1 MYNKVIKIK
10 GDLKIMIT
18 EFDNELFNFVKEKE
32 PRLKEYDL
40 KIVYDNDITAGSLKA
55 NTKSKKAILKY
66 NNKIYDKQIKNI
78 IDTVL
83 SKANYDYPLD
93 VNIFIILHEIG
104 HLHQYCMKSYNEICD
119 LRVENK
125 FKALDLLFMEN
136 DKERWN
142 LYRNLP
148 CEKYADNFAIN
159 FFTRYKKEI
168 HNLLSKYLLKILVDE
183 EHTGLKSLP
192 RCTTTK
198 EYKRVNM
205 PCVKKE
211 KEVGI
216 KYSKLKKLRNDNYLM
231 K

>member
-1 MYNKVIKIK
+1 
-10 GDLKIMIT
+10 MIT
-18 EFDNELFNFVKEKE
+18 EFYNELFNFVKEKE

-40 KIVYDNDITAGSLKA
+40 EIVYDNDVTAGLLKA

-104 HLHQYCMKSYNEICD
+104 HLHQYCMKNDIEICD
-119 LRVENK
+119 LRVENQ

-136 DKERWN
+136 DKEKWN
-142 LYRNLP
+142 LYRELP

-168 HNLLSKYLLKILVDE
+168 HILLSKYLLKILVDE

-198 EYKRVNM
+198 EYKRVNI
-205 PCVKKE
+205 PYIKKE

>member
-1 MYNKVIKIK
+1 
-10 GDLKIMIT
+10 MIT
-18 EFDNELFNFVKEKE
+18 EFYNELFNFVKEKE

-40 KIVYDNDITAGSLKA
+40 EIIYNNNEESVGSLKL
-55 NTKSKKAILKY
+55 NFESKKATIEY
-66 NNKIYDKQIKNI
+66 NNNLYSEEIKNV

-83 SKANYDYPLD
+83 IKANYDYPLD
-93 VNIFIILHEIG
+93 VNILVILHEIG
-104 HLHQYCMKSYNEICD
+104 HLHQFCMKSYNEICD
-119 LRVENK
+119 LRVKNQ
-125 FKALDLLFMEN
+125 FKALDLLFANN
-136 DKERWN
+136 DKERWD

-159 FFTRYKKEI
+159 LFTRYKKEI

-205 PCVKKE
+205 PYIKKE
-211 KEVGI
+211 REVGI
-216 KYSKLKKLRNDNYLM
+216 KYSKLKKLRNDNYLV

>member
-1 MYNKVIKIK
+1 
-10 GDLKIMIT
+10 MIT
-18 EFDNELFNFVKEKE
+18 EFYNELFNFVKEKE

-40 KIVYDNDITAGSLKA
+40 EMVYNNNEESVGSLKLDFE
-55 NTKSKKAILKY
+55 SKKATIEY
-66 NNKIYDKQIKNI
+66 NNNLYSEEIKNV

-83 SKANYDYPLD
+83 IKANYDYPLD
-93 VNIFIILHEIG
+93 VNILVILHEIG
-104 HLHQYCMKSYNEICD
+104 HLHQFCMKSYNEICD
-119 LRVENK
+119 LRVKNQ
-125 FKALDLLFMEN
+125 FKAWDLLFANN

-142 LYRNLP
+142 LYRELP

-159 FFTRYKKEI
+159 LFTRYKKEI

-198 EYKRVNM
+198 EYKRVNI
-205 PCVKKE
+205 PCVKRE

-216 KYSKLKKLRNDNYLM
+216 KYSKLKKLRNDNYLI

>member
-1 MYNKVIKIK
+1 
-10 GDLKIMIT
+10 MIT
-18 EFDNELFNFVKEKE
+18 EFYNELFNFVKEKE

-40 KIVYDNDITAGSLKA
+40 EIVYDNNMDTVGLLKLDFEG
-55 NTKSKKAILKY
+55 KKATIEY
-66 NNKIYDKQIKNI
+66 NNNLYNEEIKNV

-83 SKANYDYPLD
+83 IKANYDYPLD
-93 VNIFIILHEIG
+93 INILIILHEIG
-104 HLHQYCMKSYNEICD
+104 HLHQFCMKSYNEICD
-119 LRVENK
+119 LRVKNQ
-125 FKALDLLFMEN
+125 FKAWDLLFANN

-142 LYRNLP
+142 LYRELP

-159 FFTRYKKEI
+159 LFTRYKKEI

-192 RCTTTK
+192 RCTTTR
-198 EYKRVNM
+198 EYKRVNI
-205 PCVKKE
+205 PCIKRE
-211 KEVGI
+211 REVGI

>member
-1 MYNKVIKIK
+1 
-10 GDLKIMIT
+10 MIT
-18 EFDNELFNFVKEKE
+18 EFYNELFNFVKEKE

-40 KIVYDNDITAGSLKA
+40 EIVYDNDVTAGLLKIDHE
-55 NTKSKKAILKY
+55 SKKATLKY
-66 NNKIYDKQIKNI
+66 SNSIYCGQMKNA

-83 SKANYDYPLD
+83 IKANYDYPLD
-93 VNIFIILHEIG
+93 VNILVILHEIG
-104 HLHQYCMKSYNEICD
+104 HLHQFCMKNDNEICG
-119 LRVENK
+119 LRVENQ

-159 FFTRYKKEI
+159 FFIRYKKEI

-198 EYKRVNM
+198 EYKRVNI
-205 PCVKKE
+205 PCVKRE

-216 KYSKLKKLRNDNYLM
+216 KYSKLKKLRNDNYLI

>member
-1 MYNKVIKIK
+1 MV
-10 GDLKIMIT
+10 T
-18 EFDNELFNFVKEKE
+18 EFYNELFNFVKEKE

-40 KIVYDNDITAGSLKA
+40 EIVYNNNDKDSVGSLKLDFEG
-55 NTKSKKAILKY
+55 KKATIEY
-66 NNKIYDKQIKNI
+66 NNNLYNEEIKNV

-83 SKANYDYPLD
+83 IKANYDYPLD
-93 VNIFIILHEIG
+93 INILVILHEIG
-104 HLHQYCMKSYNEICD
+104 HLHQFCMKSYNEICD
-119 LRVENK
+119 LRVKNQ
-125 FKALDLLFMEN
+125 FKAWDLLFANN
-136 DKERWN
+136 DKERWD

-168 HNLLSKYLLKILVDE
+168 HNLLSKYLLKILIDE

-198 EYKRVNM
+198 EYKRVNI
-205 PCVKKE
+205 PCVKRE
-211 KEVGI
+211 REVGI

>member
-1 MYNKVIKIK
+1 
-10 GDLKIMIT
+10 MIT
-18 EFDNELFNFVKEKE
+18 EFYNELFNFVREKE

-40 KIVYDNDITAGSLKA
+40 EIVYNNNEESVGSLKI
-55 NTKSKKAILKY
+55 NFESKKATLEY
-66 NNKIYDKQIKNI
+66 NNKIYYKEMKNI

-83 SKANYDYPLD
+83 IKANYDYPLD
-93 VNIFIILHEIG
+93 VNILVILHEIG
-104 HLHQYCMKSYNEICD
+104 HLHQFCMKNDNEICG
-119 LRVENK
+119 LRVENQ
-125 FKALDLLFMEN
+125 FKAWDLLFANN

-142 LYRNLP
+142 LYRELP

-159 FFTRYKKEI
+159 LFTRYKKEI

-211 KEVGI
+211 REVGI

>member
-1 MYNKVIKIK
+1 
-10 GDLKIMIT
+10 MIT
-18 EFDNELFNFVKEKE
+18 EFYNELFNFVKGKE

-40 KIVYDNDITAGSLKA
+40 EIVYDNDVTAGLLKIDHE
-55 NTKSKKAILKY
+55 SKKATLKY
-66 NNKIYDKQIKNI
+66 SNSIYCGQMKNA

-83 SKANYDYPLD
+83 IKANYDYPLD
-93 VNIFIILHEIG
+93 VNILVILHEIG
-104 HLHQYCMKSYNEICD
+104 HLHQYCMRSYNEIYELRMRDQFQAWD
-119 LRVENK
+119 LFFANS
-125 FKALDLLFMEN
+125 
-136 DKERWN
+136 DKERWD

-148 CEKYADNFAIN
+148 SEKYADNFAIN
-159 FFTRYKKEI
+159 LFSRYKKEI

-205 PCVKKE
+205 PYIKKE
-211 KEVGI
+211 REVGI
-216 KYSKLKKLRNDNYLM
+216 KYSKLKKLRNDNYLI

>member
-1 MYNKVIKIK
+1 
-10 GDLKIMIT
+10 MIT
-18 EFDNELFNFVKEKE
+18 EFYNELFNFVKEKE

-40 KIVYDNDITAGSLKA
+40 EIVYDNDVIGSLKLDHE
-55 NTKSKKAILKY
+55 NKKATLKY
-66 NNKIYDKQIKNI
+66 SNNIYCGQMKNA
-78 IDTVL
+78 IDTVF

-93 VNIFIILHEIG
+93 VNILVILHEIG
-104 HLHQYCMKSYNEICD
+104 HLHQYCMRSYNEIYNLRIREEFQAWD
-119 LRVENK
+119 LFFVNNEK
-125 FKALDLLFMEN
+125 K
-136 DKERWN
+136 RWD

-148 CEKYADNFAIN
+148 SEKYADNFAIN

-192 RCTTTK
+192 RCTTTR
-198 EYKRVNM
+198 EYKRVNI
-205 PCVKKE
+205 PCVKRE
-211 KEVGI
+211 REVGI

>member
-1 MYNKVIKIK
+1 M
-10 GDLKIMIT
+10 LKIDH
-18 EFDNELFNFVKEKE
+18 E
-32 PRLKEYDL
+32 
-40 KIVYDNDITAGSLKA
+40 
-55 NTKSKKAILKY
+55 SKKATLKY
-66 NNKIYDKQIKNI
+66 SNSIYCGQMKNA

-83 SKANYDYPLD
+83 IKANYDYPLD
-93 VNIFIILHEIG
+93 VNILVILHEIG
-104 HLHQYCMKSYNEICD
+104 HLHQYCMKSYNEICG
-119 LRVENK
+119 LRVENQ

-198 EYKRVNM
+198 EYKRVNI
-205 PCVKKE
+205 PYIKKE
-211 KEVGI
+211 REVGI

>member
-18 EFDNELFNFVKEKE
+18 EFYNELFNFVKEKE

-40 KIVYDNDITAGSLKA
+40 EIVYDNDITAGSLKA

-198 EYKRVNM
+198 EYKRVNI
-205 PCVKKE
+205 PYVKKE
-211 KEVGI
+211 RGVGI

>member
-1 MYNKVIKIK
+1 
-10 GDLKIMIT
+10 MIT
-18 EFDNELFNFVKEKE
+18 EFYNELFNFVKEKE

-40 KIVYDNDITAGSLKA
+40 EIVYDNDITAGSLKA

-104 HLHQYCMKSYNEICD
+104 HLHQYCMKNDIEICD
-119 LRVENK
+119 LRVENQ

-198 EYKRVNM
+198 EYKRVNI
-205 PCVKKE
+205 PCVKRE
-211 KEVGI
+211 KEIGI
-216 KYSKLKKLRNDNYLM
+216 KYSKLKKLRNDNYLI

>member
-1 MYNKVIKIK
+1 
-10 GDLKIMIT
+10 MIT
-18 EFDNELFNFVKEKE
+18 EFYNELFNFVKEKE

-40 KIVYDNDITAGSLKA
+40 EIVYDNDITAGSLKA

-104 HLHQYCMKSYNEICD
+104 HLHQYCMKNDIEIRD
-119 LRVENK
+119 LRVENQ
-125 FKALDLLFMEN
+125 FKALDLFFMEN

-159 FFTRYKKEI
+159 FFIRYKKEI

-198 EYKRVNM
+198 EYKRVNI
-205 PCVKKE
+205 PCVKRE

>member
-1 MYNKVIKIK
+1 
-10 GDLKIMIT
+10 MIT
-18 EFDNELFNFVKEKE
+18 EFYNELFNFVKEKE

-93 VNIFIILHEIG
+93 VNILVILHEIG
-104 HLHQYCMKSYNEICD
+104 HLHQFCMKNDNEICG
-119 LRVENK
+119 LRVENQ

-198 EYKRVNM
+198 EYKRVNI
-205 PCVKKE
+205 PYIKKE
-211 KEVGI
+211 REVGI
-216 KYSKLKKLRNDNYLM
+216 KYSKLKKLRNDNYLI

>member
-1 MYNKVIKIK
+1 
-10 GDLKIMIT
+10 MIT
-18 EFDNELFNFVKEKE
+18 EFYNELFNFVKEKE

-40 KIVYDNDITAGSLKA
+40 EIVYDNDVTAGLLKA

-104 HLHQYCMKSYNEICD
+104 HLHQYCMKNKEDILSIKT
-119 LRVENK
+119 ENQ
-125 FKALDLLFMEN
+125 FKMWDLLFVKN
-136 DKERWN
+136 DKEKWN

-168 HNLLSKYLLKILVDE
+168 HNLLSKYLLKILVNE

-192 RCTTTK
+192 KCTTTR

-205 PCVKKE
+205 PYVKKE
-211 KEVGI
+211 REVGI

>member
-40 KIVYDNDITAGSLKA
+40 EIVYDNDITAGSLKA

>member
-1 MYNKVIKIK
+1 
-10 GDLKIMIT
+10 MIT
-18 EFDNELFNFVKEKE
+18 EFYNELFNFVKEKE

-40 KIVYDNDITAGSLKA
+40 EIVYSNNKDTVGSLKL
-55 NTKSKKAILKY
+55 NFESKKATIEY
-66 NNKIYDKQIKNI
+66 NNNLYNEEIKNV

-83 SKANYDYPLD
+83 IKANYDYPLD
-93 VNIFIILHEIG
+93 VNILVILHEIG
-104 HLHQYCMKSYNEICD
+104 HLHQFCMKSYNEICD
-119 LRVENK
+119 LRVKNQ
-125 FKALDLLFMEN
+125 FKAWDLLFANN

-142 LYRNLP
+142 LYRELP

-159 FFTRYKKEI
+159 LFTRYKKEI

-198 EYKRVNM
+198 EYKRVNI
-205 PCVKKE
+205 PYIKKE
-211 KEVGI
+211 REVGI
-216 KYSKLKKLRNDNYLM
+216 KYSKLKKLRNDNYLI

>member
-1 MYNKVIKIK
+1 
-10 GDLKIMIT
+10 MIT
-18 EFDNELFNFVKEKE
+18 EFYNELFNFVKEKE

-198 EYKRVNM
+198 EYKRVNI

-211 KEVGI
+211 RGVGI
-216 KYSKLKKLRNDNYLM
+216 KYSKLKKLRNDNYLI